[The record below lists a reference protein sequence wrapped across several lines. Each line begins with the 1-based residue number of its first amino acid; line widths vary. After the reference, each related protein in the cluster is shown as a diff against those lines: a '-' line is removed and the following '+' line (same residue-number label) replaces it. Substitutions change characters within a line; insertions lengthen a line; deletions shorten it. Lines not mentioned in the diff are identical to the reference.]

1 MASYLSL
8 FLDLEANGEIFM
20 PQYVTTES
28 LTHIRI
34 VSDSPLTEIYNIKFV
49 DSLGIEHSLPPQYP
63 NSNEYE
69 FEITFT
75 DYPYG
80 VTNLFVSIADSVG
93 NRADLAPR
101 TFEVYKASVLFVT
114 VSDSQEY
121 GVNLYDG
128 KDYDVKQSDSK
139 SFTVLLS
146 NEGSGR

>member
-34 VSDSPLTEIYNIKFV
+34 VSESPLTEVYNIRFV
-49 DSLGIEHSLPPQYP
+49 DSLGIEHLLPPQYP
-63 NSNEYE
+63 NTNEYE

-80 VTNLFVSIADSVG
+80 VTNLFVSIVDSVG
-93 NRADLAPR
+93 NRADLAPK
-101 TFEVYKASVLFVT
+101 TFEVYKASVLFVS
-114 VSDSQEY
+114 VADSQEY
-121 GVNLYDG
+121 RVNLSDS
-128 KDYDVKQSDSK
+128 KDYEVKQSDS
-139 SFTVLLS
+139 SPFTILLS
-146 NEGSGR
+146 NEGSG